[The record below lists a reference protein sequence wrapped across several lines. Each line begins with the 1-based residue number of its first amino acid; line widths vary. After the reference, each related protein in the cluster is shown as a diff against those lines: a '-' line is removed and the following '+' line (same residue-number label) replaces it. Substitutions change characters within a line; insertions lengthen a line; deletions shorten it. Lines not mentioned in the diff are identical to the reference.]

1 MPVKIKKNR
10 GKFFL
15 YALSLKLIEIFFTKA
30 GSVA

>member
-1 MPVKIKKNR
+1 MPLKIKKIEVS
-10 GKFFL
+10 FFL